1 MMSMAVEFR
10 SLDPCNKNEELNE
23 SQESQLSMKLKEAIN
38 GLVGLTSNRLEVMS
52 KLKEQY
58 GFATTLAKYKPEDL
72 EKMNWEKLIKI
83 INAESLDV
91 DHKQFDVD
99 DEGRR
104 YLILEVDSELNEPFS
119 DHLRFLLAHYGTYI
133 ALVSRGSFNYKKI
146 SKVEINAIQEIEIA
160 WGGSELSASSCHGLF
175 KRNL

>member
-83 INAESLDV
+83 INAKSLDV

-133 ALVSRGSFNYKKI
+133 ALVSRESFNYKKI
-146 SKVEINAIQEIEIA
+146 SKVEINEIQEIEIA

>member
-1 MMSMAVEFR
+1 
-10 SLDPCNKNEELNE
+10 
-23 SQESQLSMKLKEAIN
+23 MKLKEAIN

-83 INAESLDV
+83 INAKSL
-91 DHKQFDVD
+91 DVD

-146 SKVEINAIQEIEIA
+146 SKVEINSIQEIEIA
-160 WGGSELSASSCHGLF
+160 WGGSELSASSIMEHSRKLY
-175 KRNL
+175 KIREQMRKNVKKIISI